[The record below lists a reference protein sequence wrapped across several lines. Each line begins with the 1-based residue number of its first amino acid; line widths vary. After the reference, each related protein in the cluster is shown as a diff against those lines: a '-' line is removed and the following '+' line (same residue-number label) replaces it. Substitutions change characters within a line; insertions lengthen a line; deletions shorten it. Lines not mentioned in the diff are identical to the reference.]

1 MTPKKNEKKKQKKGV
16 AHFCLRKRV
25 ASSGPLL
32 SNRVVGVPSFFIS
45 HKRVVV
51 VFVVVV
57 VIYSNVSRKTVVNF
71 RKRGEHP
78 LARGEESRISGVD
91 VCVARAVEQFRC
103 AFFLRGRAQGKGERK
118 KDAGIARCRRLIF

>member
-57 VIYSNVSRKTVVNF
+57 VIYSFQQRLEEDGREFPKTGRTPTRARRRKSNL
-71 RKRGEHP
+71 RRRC
-78 LARGEESRISGVD
+78 LRRARR
-91 VCVARAVEQFRC
+91 RAV
-103 AFFLRGRAQGKGERK
+103 
-118 KDAGIARCRRLIF
+118 